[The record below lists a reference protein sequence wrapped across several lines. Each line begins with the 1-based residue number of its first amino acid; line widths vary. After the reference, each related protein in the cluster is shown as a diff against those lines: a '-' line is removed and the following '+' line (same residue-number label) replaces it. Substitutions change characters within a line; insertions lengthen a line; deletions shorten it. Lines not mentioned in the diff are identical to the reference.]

1 LTPVPGADDREEKS
15 LNRLG
20 YKSAE
25 DLAFNLPRWIVN
37 RNMLSSF
44 AEAKE
49 GVRKFYLARVSRR
62 DIFKR
67 GRLHI
72 IKIVLD
78 DGSGHAMLYFFN
90 RPYLASNYKP
100 GTSVLIHDNAERAKS
115 GVRFSGK
122 PGTVEELTA
131 GDLERLERGDT
142 VVFYRVTTVIDQER
156 MRKLA
161 YASLEAVKASIPDP
175 VPPSMQE
182 RLSLPALA
190 ESLGQA
196 HRPAGWTEWERARRR
211 LIFDQL
217 FLLQVAL
224 GLGKIA
230 HGKINKNRKYRT
242 SGEKYAKLF
251 ASLPFKFTGAQEKV
265 TREIAEDLAKD
276 SPMNRLLQGD
286 VGSGKTVVA
295 AAAIAMAAD
304 SGFQSVVM
312 APTEILA
319 EQHFHTFR
327 RLLLPAGINVGI
339 LVSGHTKKQKKQVQD
354 GLDGGYF
361 DLLVGTH
368 AVLEPGVNIPRLGV
382 AVIDERHKFG
392 VNQRSELE
400 GKGKHPDMLM
410 MTATPLPRALVLTQ
424 YGDTSLSLLDEMPP
438 GRGGII
444 TKWLHG
450 AMGRDEAFARVAERI
465 KAGERAFVVFPL
477 VEESENLALKDATRE
492 YERLKKVFPGVPSG
506 LIHGR
511 LSTEDKE
518 AVMQAFAKGDIKMLI
533 STSVIEVGIDV
544 PEATVMVIENANRF
558 GLAQLHQLRG
568 RVGRS
573 HRPSW
578 CHLVT
583 SGNLTWEAKERLNSL
598 VKTLNGFDLAEMDL
612 KLRGPGELFG
622 TRQHGETEMEHLDLE
637 RDVALLESAKE
648 EAEAV
653 LAGDPSLRKAQ
664 GKIISQA
671 LKARLSDSWD
681 MARVS

>member
-1 LTPVPGADDREEKS
+1 
-15 LNRLG
+15 
-20 YKSAE
+20 
-25 DLAFNLPRWIVN
+25 
-37 RNMLSSF
+37 
-44 AEAKE
+44 
-49 GVRKFYLARVSRR
+49 
-62 DIFKR
+62 
-67 GRLHI
+67 
-72 IKIVLD
+72 
-78 DGSGHAMLYFFN
+78 MLYFFN

-100 GTSVLIHDNAERAKS
+100 GSSVLIHDAAERTKS

-122 PGTVEELTA
+122 PGTVEELS
-131 GDLERLERGDT
+131 GDDLMRLENGET
-142 VVFYRVTTVIDQER
+142 VVFYRITTVLDQKR
-156 MRKLA
+156 MRELA
-161 YASLEAVKASIPDP
+161 MASLEAVKNDIPDP
-175 VPPSMQE
+175 VPADVQS
-182 RLSLPALA
+182 RLSLPPLS
-190 ESLGQA
+190 ESLRQA
-196 HRPAGWTEWERARRR
+196 HAPSGWTEWERARRR

-217 FLLQVAL
+217 FLLQIAL
-224 GLGKIA
+224 GLGKIE
-230 HGKINKNRKYRT
+230 HGKIQKNRKYIT
-242 SGEKYAKLF
+242 NGEKCRKLF
-251 ASLPFKFTGAQEKV
+251 SALPFKFTKAQQRV
-265 TREIAEDLAKD
+265 TREIAEDLVKGA
-276 SPMNRLLQGD
+276 PMNRLLQGD

-295 AAAIAMAAD
+295 AAAVAMAAD
-304 SGFQSVVM
+304 SGFQSVVL

-319 EQHFHTFR
+319 EQHFRTFR

-339 LVSGHTKKQKKQVQD
+339 LVSGHTKAQKKQLQA

-382 AVIDERHKFG
+382 AVMDERHKFG
-392 VNQRSELE
+392 VNQRSDLE
-400 GKGKHPDMLM
+400 QKGAHPDLLM

-450 AMGRDEAFARVAERI
+450 AMGRDDAFSRVAERI

-477 VEESENLALKDATRE
+477 VEESENLALKDATKE
-492 YERLKKVFPGVPSG
+492 FERLKKVFPGVPSG

-518 AVMQAFAKGDIKMLI
+518 AVMQAFSKGEITMLI
-533 STSVIEVGIDV
+533 STSVVEVGIDV

-573 HRPSW
+573 NRPSW

-583 SGNLTWEAKERLNSL
+583 SGNLTWEAKERLGAL
-598 VKTLNGFDLAEMDL
+598 VKSLNGFDLAEMDL

-637 RDVALLESAKE
+637 RDVSLLESAKN
-648 EAEAV
+648 EAEELLKVDSA
-653 LAGDPSLRKAQ
+653 LKTKQ
-664 GKIISQA
+664 GKEVKKA

-681 MARVS
+681 LARVS